1 LAFPLSRCPVPCV
14 APAEAALSAFPPAP
28 SGTCKPQLAIGAK
41 PPRPLHPEI
50 SLINPR
56 PPPLPG
62 KKVCA
67 DGNAEDNWDPIP
79 PGGWG
84 YYDTGFADPVPCPAK
99 GFCPR
104 PVGESKQG
112 YF

>member
-1 LAFPLSRCPVPCV
+1 MLTFS
-14 APAEAALSAFPPAP
+14 
-28 SGTCKPQLAIGAK
+28 SGSGLGMGTSSWKDCAK
-41 PPRPLHPEI
+41 KYKRVEG
-50 SLINPR
+50 
-56 PPPLPG
+56 G